1 MVVYDIGTMSA
12 PNAVQNCAVSQKNGR
27 EKERENVSRNV
38 KWKTGEIETIFL
50 ISAVAVVSCNCP
62 HFYY

>member
-12 PNAVQNCAVSQKNGR
+12 PNAVQNCAETQKTG
-27 EKERENVSRNV
+27 EKERKNVSRNV